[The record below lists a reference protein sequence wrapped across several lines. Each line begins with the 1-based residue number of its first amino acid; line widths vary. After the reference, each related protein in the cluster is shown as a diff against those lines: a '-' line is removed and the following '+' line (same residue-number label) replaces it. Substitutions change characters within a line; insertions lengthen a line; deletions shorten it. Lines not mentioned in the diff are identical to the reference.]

1 MKRTAF
7 ITLEVVVLITTLLV
21 ALDTQMLVGVWLW
34 LVQSIPIRLALFL
47 GDVGVDEGG
56 AVCPAICHG
65 SALFIALSLTA
76 VALAARRLIDQIRGR
91 SVPFSFGPVE
101 QLLAGIALLIVVV
114 NALPGTIGLMAS
126 SALSEAARSIGL
138 NHSVALAQAL
148 LALSFWL
155 IEVREMYRNFRS
167 SKAAASSASAARG

>member
-21 ALDTQMLVGVWLW
+21 AIDTLTLVGVWLS
-34 LVQSIPIRLALFL
+34 LIELLPIRLALFL
-47 GDVGVDEGG
+47 GDVGLDGGG
-56 AVCPAICHG
+56 AVCPAICHR

-76 VALAARRLIDQIRGR
+76 VVLAARRLIDQIRGR

-101 QLLAGIALLIVVV
+101 QLLAGIALLIVGVS
-114 NALPGTIGLMAS
+114 ALPGTIGLMAS
-126 SALSEAARSIGL
+126 SALSEAARAIGL
-138 NHSVALAQAL
+138 NHSAALAQAL

-155 IEVREMYRNFRS
+155 IEGREMYRNFRS
-167 SKAAASSASAARG
+167 SKAAASSAPAARG